1 MQSPIVSVQ
10 AQPRDAASWTAL
22 ARRAEAGGYDA
33 LLGADHPGTAA
44 SPFVALAAAA
54 AVTERL
60 GLGSYVS
67 HAGVRE
73 PLLLAS
79 DVATLDLVSGG
90 RARLALG
97 AGHTPA
103 EWEMLGGQRP
113 DVAGRVRRFQVV
125 AEACRALLA
134 GETVTLD
141 GPEVRAREARLTG
154 PRPVRGDV
162 PFTFGGGNTTL
173 LRWAGAH
180 ADVVGLSGLGRTL
193 PDGQTHEARWN
204 PEDIDR
210 QIDLIEQGAAGR
222 STAPAREALVQM
234 VEITDDAE
242 AAAHRI
248 AGQLKCSPADVL
260 ASPYAWVGTAR
271 EITAALDEHRRRWGI
286 TRYVVRESHLDA
298 VDRLRAHFPAGG
310 GAAVTEGGQ
319 KATNNFFGER

>member
-10 AQPRDAASWTAL
+10 AQPRDAGSWAAL
-22 ARRAEAGGYDA
+22 ARRVEAAGYDA
-33 LLGADHPGTAA
+33 LLVADHPGTAA

-79 DVATLDLVSGG
+79 DVATLDVVSGG

-103 EWEMLGGQRP
+103 EWDMLGGKRP
-113 DVAGRVRRFQVV
+113 DVAGRVRRFRAV

-141 GPEVRAREARLTG
+141 GPEAYAREARLAG
-154 PRPVRGDV
+154 PRPVQRRV
-162 PFTFGGGNTTL
+162 PFTFGGGNTDL

-193 PDGQTHEARWN
+193 PDGHLHEVRWSGA
-204 PEDIDR
+204 DIDR
-210 QIDLIEQGAAGR
+210 QVALIEEGTPAGAA
-222 STAPAREALVQM
+222 APAREALIQM

-242 AAAHRI
+242 AAAHDI
-248 AGQLKCSPADVL
+248 ATRLNCAPADVL
-260 ASPYAWVGTAR
+260 ASPYIWIGTVGEIAAATA
-271 EITAALDEHRRRWGI
+271 EHRRRWGVA
-286 TRYVVRESHLDA
+286 RYVIRETHLEA
-298 VDRLRAHFPAGG
+298 ADRFRAHLAHSTP
-310 GAAVTEGGQ
+310 VSH
-319 KATNNFFGER
+319 

>member
-1 MQSPIVSVQ
+1 MLPPIVSVQ
-10 AQPRDAASWTAL
+10 AQPRDAASWTTL
-22 ARRAEAGGYDA
+22 ARRVEAGEYDA
-33 LLGADHPGTAA
+33 LLVADHPGTAA

-60 GLGSYVS
+60 GVGSYVS

-79 DVATLDLVSGG
+79 DVATLDVVSGG

-103 EWEMLGGQRP
+103 EWDMLGGRRP

-141 GPEVRAREARLTG
+141 GPEARAREARLTS
-154 PRPVRGDV
+154 PRPVRHRV
-162 PFTFGGGNTTL
+162 PFTFGGGNTAL

-193 PDGQTHEARWN
+193 PDGRTHEVRWN
-204 PEDIDR
+204 GADIDR
-210 QIDLIEQGAAGR
+210 QVALVEEGASAR
-222 STAPAREALVQM
+222 AAAPAREALVQM
-234 VEITDDAE
+234 VEITDDAG
-242 AAAHRI
+242 AAAHGI
-248 AGQLKCSPADVL
+248 AERLHCDAADVL
-260 ASPYAWVGTAR
+260 ASPYAWIGTVR
-271 EITAALDEHRRRWGI
+271 EIADAMAEHRRRWGI
-286 TRYVVRESHLDA
+286 TRYVVREAHLDA
-298 VDRLRAHFPAGG
+298 VDRVRAHL
-310 GAAVTEGGQ
+310 TH
-319 KATNNFFGER
+319 ATR